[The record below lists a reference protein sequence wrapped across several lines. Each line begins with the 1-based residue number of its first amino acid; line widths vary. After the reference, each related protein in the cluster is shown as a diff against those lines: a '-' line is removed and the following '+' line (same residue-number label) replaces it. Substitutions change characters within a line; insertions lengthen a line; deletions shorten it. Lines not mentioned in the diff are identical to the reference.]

1 MFDSLVRYLKDRKAR
16 GQTRRDARYNLLF
29 ITGFM
34 GHCPAQ
40 ASMYSDCKGRF
51 FSEPMEYQLACV
63 LAVAQV
69 GE

>member
-1 MFDSLVRYLKDRKAR
+1 MFQSLIQYLKERSAR
-16 GQTRRDARYNLLF
+16 GQTMRSARYDLLS

-40 ASMYSDCKGRF
+40 ASLYSDCKGRF
-51 FSEPMEYQLACV
+51 FSEPIEYQLACV